1 MPAMKKVDERF
12 EVIHPHYFR
21 HNWNDDFSEKV
32 DTNNELSA
40 SGKKGHKHIDSGTEA
55 KMRKHQM
62 GHSSEKS
69 GNVYN
74 QRHVTRKA
82 NELSLMEQE
91 ELNSKAAEVRKEA
104 NSKRGSNE

>member
-1 MPAMKKVDERF
+1 
-12 EVIHPHYFR
+12 
-21 HNWNDDFSEKV
+21 
-32 DTNNELSA
+32 
-40 SGKKGHKHIDSGTEA
+40 
-55 KMRKHQM
+55 M

-82 NELSLMEQE
+82 NELSLMEQD

-104 NSKRGSNE
+104 NSKRGV